1 MMVSKDES
9 DTMAGEFGIQPQRQ
23 AAEIDSAPE
32 NCGESCGELDL
43 AGLSN
48 AVGYVL
54 RRAQLAVF
62 ANFIRRFADLDL
74 KPAQYS
80 VLLVIRNNPGRKQS
94 EIAAALGIQ
103 RTNFVAMLDEL
114 EARGLAARARSCIDR
129 RSHSVTLTEEGHAL
143 LARACSLQADQ
154 EREIAGILG
163 PSGRDTLMELAS
175 RLTNLQ

>member
-1 MMVSKDES
+1 MISKDERDTS
-9 DTMAGEFGIQPQRQ
+9 DGEIGIQFPQP
-23 AAEIDSAPE
+23 ELEPAPE
-32 NCGESCGELDL
+32 TYAESCGELDL
-43 AGLSN
+43 TGLSN

-54 RRAQLAVF
+54 RRAQLAIF
-62 ANFIRRFADLDL
+62 ANFIRRFAETDL

-114 EARGLAARARSCIDR
+114 EARGLAARARSCVDR

-143 LARACSLQADQ
+143 LARACSLQAEQ
-154 EREIAGILG
+154 EREIAEILG